1 MKHISL
7 IISCALLC
15 LGWFSAC
22 AQKEVQYNKSAAY
35 WYENILKEIN
45 FGNLEGADSH
55 YSSLQSE
62 HINSPL
68 LPEAMLILAQAH
80 MDREE
85 YLLASFYIDEY
96 AKRFSTFSDQDYL
109 GFLKILANYYGF
121 KNYAKDQEFLYRTV
135 DETQAYLNDFPNSR
149 YKPFV
154 EYIFIKFKLGENEL
168 NTSIANVYKRKG
180 KTQAQ
185 DDYLS
190 RNQEIAQDIK
200 IKPSHIPWYVRIFN
214 W

>member
-1 MKHISL
+1 MMKQIL
-7 IISCALLC
+7 LLVACVLLC
-15 LGWFSAC
+15 MGFSAC
-22 AQKEVQYNKSAAY
+22 AKKEVEYNKSAAH
-35 WYENILKEIN
+35 WYESILKEIN

-80 MDREE
+80 IDREE

-96 AKRFSTFSDQDYL
+96 TKRFSTFSDQDYL
-109 GFLKILANYYGF
+109 RYLKILANYYGF
-121 KNYAKDQEFLYRTV
+121 KNYAKDQEFLYRAV
-135 DETQAYLNDFPNSR
+135 DETEEFLGDFANSR

-168 NTSIANVYKRKG
+168 NNSIANVYRRKG

-185 DDYLS
+185 NDYLS
-190 RNQEIAQDIK
+190 RNQEIAKDIK
-200 IKPSHIPWYVRIFN
+200 VKPSRIPWYVRMFN